1 MTAQLDVLCAGY
13 AADRVASTVVLI
25 RDEGAVIVVDPG
37 MVAGRRR
44 ILDPL
49 ARLGVDPAVVT
60 DVVLSHHHPD
70 HTLNA
75 ALFER
80 ARVHDFWAI
89 YQGDTWTDRPA
100 DGFALSPS
108 VRLMA
113 TPGHTAQDI
122 TTLADTDDGLAAVR
136 HQRVQFLC
144 EQQRRRHVALHVA
157 GQQGRRKGV
166 RLVVFEQRSVVDDA
180 IQCAQQMH
188 GLARQGAPK
197 RASSVDANTGFERA
211 PSHRTT
217 RVRPNT
223 FFLAN
228 WPCVT
233 WRQEAPWV
241 PASTSG
247 PSTRPASCGC
257 WSRPPPWSIRAPTRA
272 SG

>member
-1 MTAQLDVLCAGY
+1 MAGMTAQLDVLCAGY

-25 RDEGAVIVVDPG
+25 RDQGAVIVVDPG
-37 MVAGRRR
+37 MVAGRGR

-89 YQGDTWTDRPA
+89 YEGDTWTDRPA

-122 TTLADTDDGLAAVR
+122 TTLADTGDGLAACT
-136 HQRVQFLC
+136 HLWWS
-144 EQQRRRHVALHVA
+144 
-157 GQQGRRKGV
+157 QQGPLVDPLAEDQDLLDRSRA
-166 RLVVFEQRSVVDDA
+166 RLLE
-180 IQCAQQMH
+180 
-188 GLARQGAPK
+188 LAPALIVPGHGAPF
-197 RASSVDANTGFERA
+197 R
-211 PSHRTT
+211 PSDI
-217 RVRPNT
+217 P
-223 FFLAN
+223 
-228 WPCVT
+228 
-233 WRQEAPWV
+233 
-241 PASTSG
+241 G
-247 PSTRPASCGC
+247 
-257 WSRPPPWSIRAPTRA
+257 
-272 SG
+272 